1 MADNFEDIIKKLEEP
16 LEKIVRKANGNFKS
30 IILKHEED
38 LKNMR
43 QEVHDVFFKQRKN
56 HQIRFWVTLGS
67 SLFLVANLV
76 MMVLIYIKL

>member
-16 LEKIVRKANGNFKS
+16 LEAVVKKANGNFKD

-38 LKNMR
+38 LKKMQN
-43 QEVHDVFFKQRKN
+43 EVHDVFFKQRQGHN
-56 HQIRFWVTLGS
+56 IRFWLTLGS